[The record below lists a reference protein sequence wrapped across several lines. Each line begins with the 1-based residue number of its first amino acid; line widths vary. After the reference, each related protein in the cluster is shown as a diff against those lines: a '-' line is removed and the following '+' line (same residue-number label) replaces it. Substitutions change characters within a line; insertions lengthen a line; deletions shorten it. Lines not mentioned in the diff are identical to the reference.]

1 MTDYFLGL
9 DCGGTFIKAGIYDIT
24 GTEYG
29 IARHN
34 LPITTPQPGWAER
47 DMHTLWQTAAEV
59 IRELL
64 DRTALSASAISG
76 VGISAQGK
84 GLFLLD
90 KHDKPLGHAILS
102 SDQRA
107 REQVLA
113 WQQAGIPQ
121 ALYPQTRQTLWT
133 GHPVSLL
140 RWLKDHQPTRYAQI
154 GTLFMA
160 HDYMRFCLT
169 GERACEETNISES
182 NLYNMDTGRY
192 DPALAEQLGIAEIVS
207 ALPPIIGSTDIAG
220 RITPEAAQLTGL
232 RAGTPVVGGLF
243 DVVSTALCA
252 GLQDETRLNAVMGTW
267 SVTSGITDTLADGY
281 DHPFV
286 YGRHAEAG
294 RYIVHEASPTSA
306 ANLEWFCQQWGLSDG
321 LGVDYAQL
329 NHWVS
334 HLPKA
339 GSHLLFVPFL
349 YGSNA
354 GLGLSASFYGLQ
366 AFHRREHLVQAIYEG
381 VVFCHMAHLNRMRQR
396 FPNVDA
402 LRITGGPAKSVPW
415 MQMFADVSGLP
426 VELPQVEET
435 GCLGAAMA
443 AMVGSGAFS
452 DITAAQ
458 RAFSPRIT
466 RLTPDEQARTAY
478 DKKYQHYQAL
488 VDALKALQPA
498 GKENP

>member
-232 RAGTPVVGGLF
+232 RAGTPSSVGY
-243 DVVSTALCA
+243 STWFLPPCA
-252 GLQDETRLNAVMGTW
+252 QAFRTRLDSMPSWGHGQSPA
-267 SVTSGITDTLADGY
+267 
-281 DHPFV
+281 
-286 YGRHAEAG
+286 
-294 RYIVHEASPTSA
+294 ASPTPSPTA
-306 ANLEWFCQQWGLSDG
+306 TTI
-321 LGVDYAQL
+321 
-329 NHWVS
+329 
-334 HLPKA
+334 P
-339 GSHLLFVPFL
+339 
-349 YGSNA
+349 
-354 GLGLSASFYGLQ
+354 SF
-366 AFHRREHLVQAIYEG
+366 
-381 VVFCHMAHLNRMRQR
+381 
-396 FPNVDA
+396 
-402 LRITGGPAKSVPW
+402 
-415 MQMFADVSGLP
+415 
-426 VELPQVEET
+426 
-435 GCLGAAMA
+435 MA
-443 AMVGSGAFS
+443 AMRKQDATSCMKPAPRLRPIWNGSANNG
-452 DITAAQ
+452 D
-458 RAFSPRIT
+458 
-466 RLTPDEQARTAY
+466 
-478 DKKYQHYQAL
+478 
-488 VDALKALQPA
+488 
-498 GKENP
+498 